1 MGENISFYF
10 VTKPVRQCGQIK
22 IYKLTMLFNVSSS
35 ELLRKVIAEREV
47 VESTFGYVDLLDSFC
62 MTLRGPSTEKEV
74 MEAIECMQENTVGF
88 LVILQA
94 LEKMSPKTVQQAAK
108 ELMKEQELKHQEAE
122 QVSKIP
128 IQPTAKPNLTTKPI
142 RGIRQLAEF
151 LGCSPATA
159 QKLKNRGLIPFYNIG
174 NRVFFEPDK
183 VNSVKGNL
191 GRRA

>member
-1 MGENISFYF
+1 MLYSIDSCLNL
-10 VTKPVRQCGQIK
+10 TKSVFIDSMLASK
-22 IYKLTMLFNVSSS
+22 IFEY
-35 ELLRKVIAEREV
+35 AEV
-47 VESTFGYVDLLDSFC
+47 VDSFC
-62 MTLRGPSTEKEV
+62 VTLRGSSAEKQV
-74 MEAIECMQENTVGF
+74 TEAIECMQEQTVAF
-88 LVILQA
+88 LVILQS
-94 LEKMSPKTVQQAAK
+94 LEKMSPKTVQQAVK
-108 ELMKEQELKHQEAE
+108 EFMQEQELKKEKEAQ

-128 IQPTAKPNLTTKPI
+128 IQPTAKPNQTTKPI
-142 RGIRQLAEF
+142 RGIRQLAQF